1 MIFVDFIV
9 AVVLVLVTTVLAWL
23 VWRSSEVI
31 GERNRLRK
39 ETGKYYDFEIAQE
52 LEKRERE
59 QQTTGVKLEKVTT
72 ASKRKS
78 KTKTAKTEL

>member
-23 VWRSSEVI
+23 VWQSSEVI

-39 ETGKYYDFEIAQE
+39 ETNKYYDFEIAQE

-59 QQTTGVKLEKVTT
+59 QQATGGEIEKVTT